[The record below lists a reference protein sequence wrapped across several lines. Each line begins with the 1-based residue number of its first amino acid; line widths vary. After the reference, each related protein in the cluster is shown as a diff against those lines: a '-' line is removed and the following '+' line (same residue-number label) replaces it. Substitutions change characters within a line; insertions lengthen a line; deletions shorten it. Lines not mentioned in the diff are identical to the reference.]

1 MISFLSAVIIA
12 IIVIS
17 LYFVF
22 VLPPEHS
29 ESDKAQQG
37 NENSK
42 ELFEY
47 FENHF

>member
-29 ESDKAQQG
+29 ESDKAQG
-37 NENSK
+37 NENSI

-47 FENHF
+47 FENNF

>member
-1 MISFLSAVIIA
+1 MISFFAIVIIA
-12 IIVIS
+12 ITVIS

-29 ESDKAQQG
+29 DTDETEG
-37 NENSK
+37 NENSI

-47 FENHF
+47 LEQHF